1 MNAEEKYQKM
11 RRAAVLMTGVEDN
24 EEKQLELARQLVALG
39 ADKDPDGQITLNLV
53 RVLIETGKADG

>member
-24 EEKQLELARQLVALG
+24 EEKQLELARQLVELG

-53 RVLIETGKADG
+53 RVLVETGKADE